1 MNKKFWKLIWF
12 GVPLTKVVYAYL
24 AYSTQKEIDN
34 SFQMLSLIILL
45 IGITTCTIS
54 ILLSRKIYKKSFYD
68 NKIVKVFMGSQ
79 KKSDDSSAIFYLFT
93 MLLGLAETA
102 SVFAFVQYIITGNLI
117 VGIILYAF
125 SLLAWAFN
133 YPSEKEEDE
142 EE

>member
-102 SVFAFVQYIITGNLI
+102 SVFAFVQFILTGNLI

-133 YPSEKEEDE
+133 YPSVKKEDE
-142 EE
+142 E

>member
-1 MNKKFWKLIWF
+1 MNKKLWKLIWF

-24 AYSTQKEIDN
+24 AYTSRKEIDN

-68 NKIVKVFMGSQ
+68 NKIVKALMGSQ
-79 KKSDDSSAIFYLFT
+79 KNSDDSSAIFYLFA

-102 SVFAFVQYIITGNLI
+102 AVFGFVQYIITGNLI

-142 EE
+142 Q